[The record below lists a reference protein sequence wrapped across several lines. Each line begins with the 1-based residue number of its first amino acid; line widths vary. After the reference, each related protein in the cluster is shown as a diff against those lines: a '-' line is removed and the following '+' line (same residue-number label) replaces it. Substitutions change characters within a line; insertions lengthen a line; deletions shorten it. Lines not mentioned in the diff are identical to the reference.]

1 MRLPLIAAGAALL
14 VHGVLVITQ
23 LAGALPAER
32 RWLRSEAVTSRW
44 QRELARASIGRI
56 RSTTGEWRAHAASLG
71 AMKLANAQ
79 WEAAK
84 RKVVETLLRLEKD
97 PDARKDVDDALREM
111 ERRLD
116 E

>member
-1 MRLPLIAAGAALL
+1 MRRPLLAVAAALL
-14 VHGVLVITQ
+14 VHALLAVTQ
-23 LAGALPAER
+23 FSGCLPAER

-97 PDARKDVDDALREM
+97 PSARKDVDEALRDM
-111 ERRLD
+111 ERTLD